1 MIAILAYGLGN
12 VAALLNVYKRLD
24 IPAKPA
30 IKSSDLDC
38 VDHVILPGV
47 GAFDYAMQRFNDSGL
62 RPAVDN
68 LIFNGN
74 MPILGIC
81 VGMQMLA
88 RSSEEGRLPGLGYM
102 DALVKRFDVR
112 GLKGKP
118 TLPHMGWNNIYL
130 RKGGSLFKSIEDG
143 GLFYFLHSYY
153 FSCSDPEDILS
164 ETEYGSPFCSAAG
177 HGNVFG
183 VQFHPEKS
191 HRNGMLLLKN
201 FAEV

>member
-12 VAALLNVYKRLD
+12 VAALLNVYKRFD

-30 IKSSDLDC
+30 IRSSDLDGA
-38 VDHVILPGV
+38 DHVILPGV

-68 LIFNGN
+68 LINDGN

-102 DALVKRFDVR
+102 DALVKKFDVR
-112 GLKGKP
+112 GLKSKP
-118 TLPHMGWNNIYL
+118 TLPHMGWNNINL
-130 RKGGSLFKSIEDG
+130 RKGGPLFKNIDDG

-153 FSCSDPEDILS
+153 FSCSNPEDVLA
-164 ETEYGSPFCSAAG
+164 ETEYGRPFCSAAG
-177 HGNVFG
+177 SGNVFG